1 MDTQLTRV
9 QRLGYKLMAFFRR
22 STPNKGLDMMF
33 NIMPMKYHL
42 LKTAAKSYIRTVLV
56 APYQW
61 DEMRTNVT
69 ARVSHRTWMEEFL
82 GDFELDYLRNS
93 LDFVPLYRKWGKAF
107 QVDMSSMN
115 QSKASAGRPKF
126 LADLDAYTDGSKE
139 KNSEPER
146 TGAGVVLMRGKK
158 MLISKQRWAAYKY
171 KLLAK
176 NTVMQ
181 AEIYAIKKLCQII
194 LEHTSGSE
202 ECWLTEDDSMDIYC
216 DSQSAILAL
225 NSIFVQSELVG
236 EVIDLLNEVA
246 QKINKLT
253 IRWIRGHQGH
263 TGNVRADMMARRGR
277 DDPTPPEPD
286 SPKIGRATMKS
297 EIDLAAKKLW
307 RVMWN
312 MDPTCRQT
320 KHWFPDGPR
329 PSFAFEILHLPRP
342 VCSQIIHFVTGHN
355 FLRRHQAII
364 EAEDLRRLEQH
375 EGLGEDDDFHEA
387 MEPIA
392 TCSLCGEDE
401 ESSYHIMT
409 ECQKLGTIRMSV
421 FGKEEILPPY
431 DNIPVYKL
439 ISYLKDVKLKSLEMR
454 PFIEEFKATELPE
467 RMPDWAKVND
477 NTDSSDDE
485 LQADQRYAQAEGDK
499 LLHQILY
506 QKYSAK
512 KVRTKNQTRSNR
524 DKN

>member
-1 MDTQLTRV
+1 
-9 QRLGYKLMAFFRR
+9 
-22 STPNKGLDMMF
+22 
-33 NIMPMKYHL
+33 
-42 LKTAAKSYIRTVLV
+42 
-56 APYQW
+56 
-61 DEMRTNVT
+61 
-69 ARVSHRTWMEEFL
+69 
-82 GDFELDYLRNS
+82 
-93 LDFVPLYRKWGKAF
+93 
-107 QVDMSSMN
+107 
-115 QSKASAGRPKF
+115 
-126 LADLDAYTDGSKE
+126 
-139 KNSEPER
+139 
-146 TGAGVVLMRGKK
+146 
-158 MLISKQRWAAYKY
+158 
-171 KLLAK
+171 
-176 NTVMQ
+176 
-181 AEIYAIKKLCQII
+181 
-194 LEHTSGSE
+194 
-202 ECWLTEDDSMDIYC
+202 
-216 DSQSAILAL
+216 
-225 NSIFVQSELVG
+225 
-236 EVIDLLNEVA
+236 
-246 QKINKLT
+246 
-253 IRWIRGHQGH
+253 
-263 TGNVRADMMARRGR
+263 
-277 DDPTPPEPD
+277 
-286 SPKIGRATMKS
+286 
-297 EIDLAAKKLW
+297 
-307 RVMWN
+307 

-467 RMPDWAKVND
+467 RMPDWARVND

>member
-1 MDTQLTRV
+1 
-9 QRLGYKLMAFFRR
+9 
-22 STPNKGLDMMF
+22 
-33 NIMPMKYHL
+33 
-42 LKTAAKSYIRTVLV
+42 
-56 APYQW
+56 
-61 DEMRTNVT
+61 
-69 ARVSHRTWMEEFL
+69 
-82 GDFELDYLRNS
+82 
-93 LDFVPLYRKWGKAF
+93 
-107 QVDMSSMN
+107 
-115 QSKASAGRPKF
+115 
-126 LADLDAYTDGSKE
+126 
-139 KNSEPER
+139 
-146 TGAGVVLMRGKK
+146 
-158 MLISKQRWAAYKY
+158 
-171 KLLAK
+171 
-176 NTVMQ
+176 
-181 AEIYAIKKLCQII
+181 
-194 LEHTSGSE
+194 
-202 ECWLTEDDSMDIYC
+202 
-216 DSQSAILAL
+216 
-225 NSIFVQSELVG
+225 
-236 EVIDLLNEVA
+236 
-246 QKINKLT
+246 
-253 IRWIRGHQGH
+253 
-263 TGNVRADMMARRGR
+263 MARRGR
-277 DDPTPPEPD
+277 DKSGPPAPD
-286 SPKIGRATMKS
+286 APKIARATMKS
-297 EIDLAAKKLW
+297 ELDVAARKLW
-307 RVMWN
+307 RGMWN

-320 KHWFPDGPR
+320 KDWFPHGPR
-329 PSFAFEILHLPRP
+329 PSFAFEVLHLPRP
-342 VCSQIIHFVTGHN
+342 ICSQIIQFVTGHN

-467 RMPDWAKVND
+467 RMPDWARVND